1 MLRHLQVLQVYIR
14 HRKIDALAAHCYTGL
29 KGKKV
34 MTERPEFYLTTD
46 PQLVALREGLRE
58 VMDPEIGMS
67 IVELGLV
74 RTAEIQPEG
83 VHIMMIMTTPFCPYS
98 PAILES
104 TRQKSHEVTGLTAT
118 VEMGIEMWSPEM
130 MEEGAGGEWGL
141 F

>member
-1 MLRHLQVLQVYIR
+1 VYIR
-14 HRKIDALAAHCYTGL
+14 QLKIDGITAPCYTL
-29 KGKKV
+29 AKREKI
-34 MTERPEFYLTTD
+34 MSDRPEFYLTTD

-98 PAILES
+98 PAILEG
-104 TRQKSHEVTGLTAT
+104 TRQKSQEVTGLTAT

>member
-1 MLRHLQVLQVYIR
+1 VYIR
-14 HRKIDALAAHCYTGL
+14 QLKIDGVTAPCYTL
-29 KGKKV
+29 AKREKI
-34 MTERPEFYLTTD
+34 MSDRPEFYLTTD

-98 PAILES
+98 PAILEG
-104 TRQKSHEVTGLTAT
+104 TRQKSQEVTGLTAT

>member
-1 MLRHLQVLQVYIR
+1 MLRKLQVQQVYIR
-14 HRKIDALAAHCYTGL
+14 HRKIDALAVHCYTFC
-29 KGKKV
+29 KREKI

>member
-1 MLRHLQVLQVYIR
+1 
-14 HRKIDALAAHCYTGL
+14 
-29 KGKKV
+29 
-34 MTERPEFYLTTD
+34 TTD

-98 PAILES
+98 PAILEG
-104 TRQKSHEVTGLTAT
+104 TRQKSQEVTGLTAT

>member
-1 MLRHLQVLQVYIR
+1 MS
-14 HRKIDALAAHCYTGL
+14 D
-29 KGKKV
+29 
-34 MTERPEFYLTTD
+34 RPEFYLTTD

-104 TRQKSHEVTGLTAT
+104 TRQKSQEVTGRTAT